1 MEERFISECEECDT
15 IVHILNR
22 LKHHIVEAIVSGG
35 WLFTG
40 KLVEVEDEQVIL
52 CDVTVTSSGGL
63 TLSTF
68 EVHRVAICLDAIT
81 SIGKPDL
88 IVW

>member
-1 MEERFISECEECDT
+1 MEDKFVCECEESDT
-15 IVHILNR
+15 FAHILNR
-22 LKHHIVEAIVSGG
+22 FQHHIIEVITLGG

-40 KLVEVEDEQVIL
+40 KLVEIEDEQAVL

-68 EVHRVAICLDAIT
+68 EVHRVTICLDAIT
-81 SIGKPDL
+81 SIGKPFL
-88 IVW
+88 IPW